1 MSHHFDTVIAREDPR
16 LNILDFYLF
25 RGQSGT
31 TVMAMTVNP
40 NAGTK
45 APDTFHEEG
54 LYAFRFDVNDNAHE
68 EVTFKI
74 RFGEVGMSK
83 ARGPK
88 AGTYKLSRC
97 VGPPGGM
104 PQKARTARSSLRAL
118 PAGSSRATRVCGS
131 SLAWPRIC
139 SLRTGQV
146 RSRSAPHLPRGN
158 SHRTCFTTAR
168 TTSKTATS
176 RPS

>member
-1 MSHHFDTVIAREDPR
+1 MSHHFDTAIAREDPR
-16 LNILDFYLF
+16 LNLLDFYLF
-25 RGQSGT
+25 RGQPGT

-54 LYAFRFDVNDNAHE
+54 LYAFRFDVNDDARE

-74 RFGEVGMSK
+74 RFGEAGHAEGEGPEGRHVQALQVRRATGRDAAE
-83 ARGPK
+83 ARR
-88 AGTYKLSRC
+88 AE
-97 VGPPGGM
+97 
-104 PQKARTARSSLRAL
+104 SSLRAL

-139 SLRTGQV
+139 SLRT
-146 RSRSAPHLPRGN
+146 
-158 SHRTCFTTAR
+158 
-168 TTSKTATS
+168 
-176 RPS
+176 